1 MMQST
6 PFDLDP
12 KRLSVKDIIKHKL
25 VTSHFQAIV
34 DLKAARNLGFEA
46 LVRTSPKIERIPP
59 DQLFA
64 RADEAECL
72 AELDHLCMFTALAR
86 SKVKKID
93 CLTFINILPINLAA
107 LCEYFKDKLDL
118 KPLAGVVLEISEK
131 YPLDDFAELKP
142 HINMLRQCGA
152 LIAIDDLGAGYAGL
166 KVWSEIQPDFVKID
180 RHFISHIDT
189 DNIKR
194 EFVRSILE
202 IARGIGCQVI
212 AEGIETEAELAVV
225 LSIGITLGQGYLMHR
240 PEEYPTD
247 QLSMGTIALDKKA
260 TQRELFVRPSEKV
273 SSITR
278 KLTPLSP
285 TDLIE
290 DVYHLFLRDVGLH
303 SMPVVKGKR
312 PVGIVSRVQLLEL
325 LTNRN
330 ALIENANKVIASV
343 MDRAPITVDEQE
355 SLELLS
361 YALTSKPNP
370 DLSAGFIVTVED
382 EYSGVGVAS
391 DLLKHVTQNQNN
403 HSRYSN
409 PLTLLPTSVPVCEWL
424 DKLLEEKSDF
434 HMAYLSINHFKL
446 FNGIYGYSKG
456 DDLIKLLADIV
467 VSNTMLGEDMVGHIG
482 GDNFVIVSRNQHC
495 AEKCRAILNDFKT
508 AIPDFYSKSENDSG
522 MMIHHHADGEQTK
535 ARLVSLA
542 IGLVNPDVKARHTHD
557 DIVVLA
563 KSAKVEA
570 TKQDEN
576 YLFVSRRRDNQ
587 SRINFKLCE

>member
-1 MMQST
+1 MMQNT

-12 KRLSVKDIIKHKL
+12 KRLSVKDIIQHKL

-46 LVRTSPKIERIPP
+46 LVRTSPKIEKISP

-64 RADEAECL
+64 RADEAKCL
-72 AELDHLCMFTALAR
+72 AELDHLCLFTALAR

-93 CLTFINILPINLAA
+93 CLTFINILPLSLVV
-107 LCEYFKDKLDL
+107 LCDYFKDKAHL
-118 KPLAGVVLEISEK
+118 KPLAGVTLEISEK

-180 RHFISHIDT
+180 RHFINHIDT

-225 LSIGITLGQGYLMHR
+225 LSIGITLGQGYLMHY

-247 QLSMGTIALDKKA
+247 QLAMGTISLESK
-260 TQRELFVRPSEKV
+260 TSQRELFARPSEKV
-273 SSITR
+273 SSITH
-278 KLTPLSP
+278 KVTPLSP
-285 TDLIE
+285 TDLVE
-290 DVYHLFLRDVGLH
+290 DVYHLFLRNIGLH
-303 SMPVVKGKR
+303 SLPVVR
-312 PVGIVSRVQLLEL
+312 DNQPVGIVSRAQLFEL

-343 MDRAPITVDEQE
+343 MDRAPIIVDEQE

-361 YALTSKPNP
+361 YALTSKHNP
-370 DLSAGFIVTVED
+370 DLSVGFIVTVD
-382 EYSGVGVAS
+382 DKYIGMGVAS
-391 DLLKHVTQNQNN
+391 DLLKHVTQNQNS

-409 PLTLLPTSVPVCEWL
+409 PLTLLPSSVPVCEWL
-424 DKLLEEKSDF
+424 DNLLKEKNDF
-434 HMAYLSINHFKL
+434 SMAYLSINHFKL
-446 FNGIYGYSKG
+446 FNSIYGYSKG
-456 DDLIKLLADIV
+456 DDLIKLLADILL
-467 VSNTMLGEDMVGHIG
+467 SNTALGEDMVGHIG
-482 GDNFVIVSRNQHC
+482 GDNFVIIFRNDHC
-495 AEKCRAILNDFKT
+495 EEKCHAILNDFLS
-508 AIPDFYSKSENDSG
+508 AIPDFYSKQENDSG
-522 MMIHHHADGEQTK
+522 IMKKCHNDGEETI

-542 IGLVNPDVKARHTHD
+542 IGVVSPDVTVRQSHD
-557 DIVVLA
+557 DIVELA
-563 KSAKVEA
+563 KSAKA
-570 TKQDEN
+570 QAMKYDESH
-576 YLFVSRRRDNQ
+576 LFIARRRGNE
-587 SRINFKLCE
+587 SHNNFKTA

>member
-46 LVRTSPKIERIPP
+46 LVRTSPKIEKITP

-64 RADEAECL
+64 RADEAGCL
-72 AELDHLCMFTALAR
+72 AELDHLCLFTALAR

-107 LCEYFKDKLDL
+107 LCEYFKDKVDL
-118 KPLAGVVLEISEK
+118 KPLTGVTLEISEK

-142 HINMLRQCGA
+142 HINMLRNCGA

-180 RHFISHIDT
+180 RHFINHIDT
-189 DNIKR
+189 DSIKR

-247 QLSMGTIALDKKA
+247 QLAMGAILLEKKT
-260 TQRELFVRPSEKV
+260 TQRELFARPSEKV
-273 SSITR
+273 SSIKR
-278 KLTPLSP
+278 KVTPLAP
-285 TDLIE
+285 TDLVE
-290 DVYHLFLRDVGLH
+290 DVYHLFTNDEALH
-303 SMPVVKGKR
+303 ALPVVKDNR
-312 PVGIVSRVQLLEL
+312 PVGIVSRIQLLEL
-325 LTNRN
+325 QTSRN
-330 ALIENANKVIASV
+330 ALIENANKVVGSV
-343 MDRAPITVDEQE
+343 MDRTPITVDEQE

-361 YALTSKPNP
+361 YALTSQPNP
-370 DLSAGFIVTVED
+370 DLSSGFIVTYED
-382 EYSGVGVAS
+382 EYAGIGVVS

-409 PLTLLPTSVPVCEWL
+409 PLTLLPNSVPVCEWL
-424 DKLLEEKSDF
+424 DNLLEEKNNF

-446 FNGIYGYSKG
+446 FNAIHGYSKG
-456 DDLIKLLADIV
+456 DDLIKLLADILL
-467 VSNTMLGEDMVGHIG
+467 SNTMLGEDMVGHIG
-482 GDNFVIVSRNQHC
+482 GDNFVIIFRNNNC
-495 AEKCRAILNDFKT
+495 EEKCHAILNDFKT
-508 AIPDFYSKSENDSG
+508 AIPDFYSKAENDTG
-522 MMIHHHADGEQTK
+522 FMRKHHSDGEETMS
-535 ARLVSLA
+535 RLVSLA
-542 IGLVNPDVKARHTHD
+542 VGLIKPELSVRQTHD
-557 DIVVLA
+557 DIVELA
-563 KSAKVEA
+563 KSAKKEA
-570 TKQDEN
+570 MKRDEN
-576 YLFVSRRRDNQ
+576 YLFISRRRDNQ
-587 SRINFKLCE
+587 SRNDYNIA